1 MLNISFEIEGIA
13 PYSQSKMLDA
23 SRGKNES
30 WDGFE
35 ERTWRLKAHI
45 ADDGDSIV
53 IAGHAL
59 HQALVMGAQ
68 KSRLAPKAAKSAREG
83 LAKRLITGIAV
94 QGDARTSMTLAGAR
108 CVAIN
113 AHANGKR
120 GSGTRV
126 IRKFPEWPIG
136 WRASFEVLVV
146 DDSLT
151 ADDLKSALE
160 WAGLVCGLGR
170 FRPENMG
177 HNGRFRVL
185 RAESNELGLADL
197 KAA

>member
-13 PYSQSKMLDA
+13 PYSQSKMLVA
-23 SRGKNES
+23 KKGKNES
-30 WDGFE
+30 YDAFE
-35 ERTWRLKAHI
+35 DRIWREKAHV
-45 ADDGDSIV
+45 ADDGESV
-53 IAGHAL
+53 LIAGHAI
-59 HQALVMGAQ
+59 HQMLVVGAQ
-68 KSRLAPKAAKSAREG
+68 KGRLAPVAAKSAREG
-83 LAKRLITGIAV
+83 LTKRLITGIAI
-94 QGDARTSMTLAGAR
+94 QGDAETSMKLSQAR

-126 IRKFPEWPIG
+126 IRKFPEWPNG
-136 WRASFEVLVV
+136 WTASFDVLVL

-151 ADDLKSALE
+151 VTDVQSALE
-160 WAGLVCGLGR
+160 WGGLVCGLGR

-177 HNGRFRVL
+177 IYGRFLVRKT
-185 RAESNELGLADL
+185 EHSELGLEDL